1 MKKLNVAAFGPHP
14 DDIELQCAGTLAKYA
29 ALGHSISMVIATNGA
44 AGDAKMAPEK
54 LAAIREAEAR
64 EAAAVVGAELLWLG
78 VDDQFLLDDRDT
90 RRMFVDAI
98 RQCEADIL
106 LTASP
111 EDYHCDHRMASKLVT
126 DMSITAALP
135 AIATERKALS
145 EIPVVYYYDT
155 INGIGFLPEEYVD
168 VTDQMDV
175 KIQMLSRHASQL
187 ASMKEMLKLDLME
200 SMKTNARYRGQQCG
214 VTYAEG
220 FRPARGYTMLR
231 PARILP

>member
-1 MKKLNVAAFGPHP
+1 MKKLNIAAFGPHP
-14 DDIELQCAGTLAKYA
+14 DDIELLCAGTLAKYA
-29 ALGHSISMVIATNGA
+29 GLGHRIHMVIATNGA
-44 AGDAKMAPEK
+44 AGDVRIPPAK
-54 LAAIREAEAR
+54 LAAIREKEAR
-64 EAAAVVGAELLWLG
+64 QAAAVVGAELIWLG
-78 VDDQFLLDDRDT
+78 VDDQFLLDDRAT
-90 RRMFVDAI
+90 RLMIVDAI

-111 EDYHCDHRMASKLVT
+111 EDYHCDHRTASKLVN

-135 AIATERKALS
+135 AIATEHKALS

-155 INGIGFLPEEYVD
+155 INGIRFLPEEYVD

-175 KIQMLSRHASQL
+175 KIQMLSCHASQL
-187 ASMKEMLKLDLME
+187 ESMKEMLKLDLIE

-214 VTYAEG
+214 VQYAEC
-220 FRPARGYTMLR
+220 FRAARGYTMLR

>member
-1 MKKLNVAAFGPHP
+1 MKKLNVVAFGPHP
-14 DDIELQCAGTLAKYA
+14 DDIELQCAGTLARFA
-29 ALGHSISMVIATNGA
+29 ALGHSIHMVIATNGA
-44 AGDAKMAPEK
+44 AGDVRMPPAE

-78 VDDQFLLDDRDT
+78 VDDQFLLDDRAT
-90 RRMFVDAI
+90 RLMIVDAI
-98 RQCEADIL
+98 RQCQADIL

-135 AIATERKALS
+135 AIESEHKALG
-145 EIPVVYYYDT
+145 EIPAVYYYDT
-155 INGIGFLPEEYVD
+155 INGIRFIPEEYVD

-187 ASMKEMLKLDLME
+187 ASMKEMLKIDLME

-214 VTYAEG
+214 VQYAEG
-220 FRPARGYTMLR
+220 FRPVRGYTMLR
-231 PARILP
+231 AARILP